1 MPKYLK
7 GLNQAVAMPWPL
19 FSPRAWEPAPPASPS
34 RPKVWRRPHPWSS
47 PVSWVT
53 AGTCTGGPAGR
64 WPWTHWT
71 SCRLSGSSLPGSLAV
86 GGFSQWDNC
95 LELFLTE
102 AYPGSCKH
110 LPKPA
115 PSRQGGPQGLCHP
128 GAEAAICMQM
138 PLPHSPHLSL
148 SHDSHSLNQF
158 PKLKTKTS
166 RSKTWLWDWKK
177 KKEKPLCL
185 DKQVVWSLG
194 PGQRLLLS
202 GGRGTECPWLLR
214 GITSRALTTVPAAHQ
229 VLYCCLLC
237 FLNFGCSVTWLWCG
251 HLSYEVLG
259 HQR

>member
-7 GLNQAVAMPWPL
+7 GLNQAVAMAWPL

-71 SCRLSGSSLPGSLAV
+71 SCRPSGSSLPGSLAV

-102 AYPGSCKH
+102 TYPGSCKH

-115 PSRQGGPQGLCHP
+115 PSGGGGGGRRGSATLGQRLRSARKCPSSLTP
-128 GAEAAICMQM
+128 
-138 PLPHSPHLSL
+138 SL
-148 SHDSHSLNQF
+148 SFPWFPVTQPVSRVKNKNQQ
-158 PKLKTKTS
+158 KQNLAM
-166 RSKTWLWDWKK
+166 RL
-177 KKEKPLCL
+177 KKEKR
-185 DKQVVWSLG
+185 K
-194 PGQRLLLS
+194 
-202 GGRGTECPWLLR
+202 
-214 GITSRALTTVPAAHQ
+214 TSAFR
-229 VLYCCLLC
+229 
-237 FLNFGCSVTWLWCG
+237 
-251 HLSYEVLG
+251 
-259 HQR
+259 